1 MKKLILFFIL
11 ISFSSCKKSL
21 GDVDFTT
28 NLSKTSDE
36 IVVNKTKQQ
45 NVLGVYET
53 EFVLDLS
60 NSDTKEY
67 LNKLKNLDLKEVG
80 LSFQGLS
87 GLINN
92 RNVTTLS
99 ISFDDQVVIVLNNF
113 VYSQVANGNVFNL
126 TQTQKLNEVAQILL
140 NKKKVKIKIV
150 GNIPDP
156 AEYHFFIKFMAKADI
171 TANVL

>member
-1 MKKLILFFIL
+1 MKKLILLLIL

-45 NVLGVYET
+45 GVTGVYET

-92 RNVTTLS
+92 RNITTLS

-156 AEYHFFIKFMAKADI
+156 TEYHFFIKFMAKADI